1 MRIALI
7 CVGRLKLGP
16 EKDLFDRYLSRF
28 NAISR
33 SCGIQG
39 LDLREIDE
47 SRARRAQDRLSDE
60 SRAIELAVPQGAI
73 CTVFDERGTFLNSDD
88 FTTSLSRLRDAA
100 VPAAFIV
107 GGPDG
112 VAERWR
118 SSAAQLVGFGA
129 MTLPHQLVR
138 ILVAEQLYRAATRLS
153 GHPYHRG

>member
-7 CVGRLKLGP
+7 CVGRLTPGP
-16 EKDLFDRYLSRF
+16 EKDLFDRYFSRF

-47 SRARRAQDRLSDE
+47 SRARRVQDRLGDE
-60 SRAIELAVPQGAI
+60 SRAIDVAVPQGAV
-73 CTVFDERGTFLNSDD
+73 CTVFDERGKFLNSDD
-88 FTTSLSRLRDAA
+88 FTAGLRRLRDAA
-100 VPAAFIV
+100 LPGAFII

-112 VAERWR
+112 IAERWR
-118 SSAAQLVGFGA
+118 SSVAHVVGFGA

-138 ILVAEQLYRAATRLS
+138 VLVAEQLYRTATRLS
-153 GHPYHRG
+153 GHPYHRA